1 MSMRVSTSNI
11 FTLGSSSITSLQAD
25 LVKQQQQLS
34 TGKRVLTPSDDPVAS
49 AQILEVTQSRDR
61 NSQFMLNGQD
71 ANSAVSM
78 SEGSLQSVVNLLHN
92 VKQLA
97 VNAGNPTLGIS
108 ERQML
113 QSELSSRYQELL
125 GLANSTD
132 GNGQYLF
139 SGYQGSTRPFE
150 EVTPGVVA
158 YFGDQG
164 QRQIQISPSR
174 ALAVS
179 DSGRDIF
186 QRIKEGNGTFVTE
199 APSTPLNTGSGIVSP
214 GSVLDPVKWKTAGQN
229 GQAAN
234 FTLNFHVDN
243 TVTPAVTTYDIVDN
257 TTVPTPVSLLTGA
270 APAAGPYARVYQ
282 PFATI
287 EMRNLPTDP
296 ATAAVF
302 DYGSQFSIEGAP
314 ATGDSFTMRASKDVQ
329 LFDTIS
335 NLSNTLVSTKSSPSQ
350 AAQYQNQLNLVMQGL
365 DNALTNISSIQADI
379 GARMNEIE
387 SVSDSQSDLNLQY
400 NTQLKDLGALD
411 YAKAISD
418 FSLTQTYLEAAQK
431 TFMQTQQLS
440 LFSQL

>member
-1 MSMRVSTSNI
+1 MSMRVSTANI
-11 FTLGSSSITSLQAD
+11 FSLGSSSITSLQSD

-34 TGKRVLTPSDDPVAS
+34 TSKRILTPSDDPVAS

-61 NSQFMLNGQD
+61 NSQFLLNGQD
-71 ANSAVSM
+71 ANTAVSM
-78 SEGSLQSVVNLLHN
+78 SEGSLQSVVDLLHN

-97 VNAGNPTLGIS
+97 VNAGNPALGIS

-199 APSTPLNTGSGIVSP
+199 APAAPLNTGSGIISP
-214 GSVLDPVKWKTAGQN
+214 GSVLDPVKWKNAGFN
-229 GQAAN
+229 GQSAN
-234 FTLNFHVDN
+234 FSINFRVDN
-243 TVTPAVTTYDIVDN
+243 TVTPPVTTYDIFDN
-257 TTVPTPVSLLTGA
+257 TQGISLLQGGAPPA
-270 APAAGPYARVYQ
+270 APARYARVYQ

-287 EMRNLPTDP
+287 DMRNLPTDP
-296 ATAAVF
+296 PTAAVF

-314 ATGDSFTMRASKDVQ
+314 ATGDSFTLRASKDVQ
-329 LFDTIS
+329 LFDTLT
-335 NLSNTLVSTKSSPSQ
+335 NLSNTLVSSKVNPSQ
-350 AAQYQNQLNLVMQGL
+350 TAQYQNQLNLVMQGI
-365 DNALTNISSIQADI
+365 DNALTNVSTIQADI
-379 GARMNEIE
+379 GARMNEVD
-387 SVSDSQSDLNLQY
+387 SVANSQSDLNLQY
-400 NTQLKDLGALD
+400 TTQLKSLGDLD

-418 FSLTQTYLEAAQK
+418 FTLTHTYLEAAQK
-431 TFMQTQQLS
+431 TFMQTQKLS

>member
-1 MSMRVSTSNI
+1 MSMRVSTANI
-11 FTLGSSSITSLQAD
+11 FSLGSSSITSLQSD

-34 TGKRVLTPSDDPVAS
+34 TGKRILTPSDDPVAS

-71 ANSAVSM
+71 ANTAVSM
-78 SEGSLQSVVNLLHN
+78 SEGSLQSVVDLLHN

-97 VNAGNPTLGIS
+97 VNAGNPALGIS

-199 APSTPLNTGSGIVSP
+199 PPSAPLNTGSGIISP
-214 GSVLDPVKWKTAGQN
+214 GSVLDPVKWKNAGAN
-229 GQAAN
+229 GQSAN
-234 FTLNFHVDN
+234 FTVKFFVDN
-243 TVTPAVTTYDIVDN
+243 GVTPAVTTYDIQDN
-257 TTVPTPVSLLTGA
+257 TQGISLLTGS
-270 APAAGPYARVYQ
+270 PLVPPPPTPYGRVYQ
-282 PFATI
+282 PNSTI
-287 EMRNLPTDP
+287 ELKRLPTDP
-296 ATAAVF
+296 AGPAF
-302 DYGSQFSIEGAP
+302 DYGAQFSIEGAP
-314 ATGDSFTMRASKDVQ
+314 ATGDTFTVRASKDVQ
-329 LFDTIS
+329 LFDTLT
-335 NLSNTLVSTKSSPSQ
+335 NLSNTLVSSKVNPAQT
-350 AAQYQNQLNLVMQGL
+350 AQYQNQLNLVMQGI
-365 DNALTNISSIQADI
+365 DNALTNVSTIQADI
-379 GARMNEIE
+379 GARMNEVD
-387 SVSDSQSDLNLQY
+387 SVANSQSDLNLQY
-400 NTQLKDLGALD
+400 TTQLKSLGDLD

-418 FSLTQTYLEAAQK
+418 FTLTQTYLEAAQK
-431 TFMQTQQLS
+431 TFMQTQKLS